1 MSKFGSTVIIVLQ
14 TSLGL
19 LLGLYYWWNLSSVY
33 WKKDLEPPINVFWWL
48 TISASIG
55 VLILLSLS
63 IISTRR
69 IGPRSRRLVTF
80 SALTSAFGLPL
91 VNIAAPAVFTVL
103 GGESSIYFI
112 SDIGLGI
119 LVTDTIFL
127 MVIGLVIGTVIGLFA
142 TLLSRFVG
150 LQPLP

>member
-19 LLGLYYWWNLSSVY
+19 LLGLYCWWNLSSVY
-33 WKKDLEPPINVFWWL
+33 WKKDLELPINVFWWL

-119 LVTDTIFL
+119 LVTDTLFL
-127 MVIGLVIGTVIGLFA
+127 MVIGLVVGTVIGLFA